1 MTSVDSPGQAH
12 GDPLVIGG
20 APIWEDEPM
29 PTRPVRAKLG
39 RLTFVLMALVV
50 ATGTYYLGVL
60 SEKNSMAA
68 TSGSTGNRGAGAGGA
83 ANTGATDAPAAS
95 GANRAGGG
103 GGATAGT
110 VKLVDGTNLYVT
122 DAVGTV
128 VKIATTPASVFT
140 ITATGTIK
148 GVKPG
153 DTVIITGAA
162 GADGTVTATAIRDQ
176 GVGGGFGGFGGGRNG
191 GGGGRNGGGG
201 AAPGAGG

>member
-12 GDPLVIGG
+12 GDPLVMGG

-29 PTRPVRAKLG
+29 PTRAVRAKLG
-39 RLTFVLMALVV
+39 RLTFVLMALVL
-50 ATGTYYLGVL
+50 AAGTYYLGVL
-60 SEKNSMAA
+60 SEKNSVAA
-68 TSGSTGNRGAGAGGA
+68 KPAGNPGTGAGAATPGVNGGQQGGA
-83 ANTGATDAPAAS
+83 QGGAT
-95 GANRAGGG
+95 GG

-122 DAVGTV
+122 DASGTV

-140 ITATGTIK
+140 INATGTIK
-148 GVKPG
+148 QVKPG

-176 GVGGGFGGFGGGRNG
+176 GVGGFGGFGGGRNG

-201 AAPGAGG
+201 APPGAGG